1 MRATSS
7 PALLRLLLIAAALAG
22 TTARAQIQR
31 LDLKLPTDND
41 ALLHGK
47 PEDFFMF
54 VDRSVD
60 GVATAPWEA
69 GQFGY
74 VRDPKRLN
82 DGQTMFS
89 RFHEGLDIKP
99 VHRDAKGEPLD
110 EVRSIARGEVV
121 HATSNQGNGGY
132 GRYIVVKHDWGYGPF
147 YSLYAHL
154 REIKVEPGR
163 KVEAGEPLGML
174 GYSGRGIDRRRAHV
188 HVELNMLFSSRF
200 TTWHDANFK
209 TPNLNGIYNGL
220 NMTGIDLAALFVEHQ
235 KNPAITVAG
244 VIAAAEPFFRVAV
257 PGTAEMEILKSH
269 PWLCTDAFTE
279 AKPPSW
285 EITFTAWGLPVSVK
299 PGAAAVAQPALT
311 WIKPSTLPYYF
322 PTRGCV
328 TGSQGKA
335 VLTPEGVG
343 YAQLVSGSF

>member
-1 MRATSS
+1 MRSTPSS
-7 PALLRLLLIAAALAG
+7 VAPLLLVAAILA
-22 TTARAQIQR
+22 TATARAQIQR
-31 LDLKLPTDND
+31 LDLRLPTDND
-41 ALLHGK
+41 ALLEGR
-47 PEDFFMF
+47 PEDYFMF

-60 GVATAPWEA
+60 GVATTPWEA

-89 RFHEGLDIKP
+89 RFHEGLDIKA
-99 VHRDAKGEPLD
+99 VHRDSRGEPLD

-163 KVEAGEPLGML
+163 KVEAGELLGIL

-200 TTWHDANFK
+200 TVWHDANFK

-220 NMTGIDLAALFVEHQ
+220 NLTGLDLAALFIEHQ
-235 KNPAITVAG
+235 KDPAITVAG

-257 PGTAEMEILKSH
+257 PGTAEMELLKDH
-269 PWLCTDAFTE
+269 PWLCTDPLTE

-285 EITFTAWGLPVSVK
+285 EIAFTAWGLPVSVK
-299 PGAAAVAQPALT
+299 PGTAAVAQPVLT
-311 WIKPSTLPYYF
+311 WIKPSTLPYYY

-328 TGSQGKA
+328 TGTEGKA
-335 VLTPEGVG
+335 TLTPEGVG
-343 YAQLVSGSF
+343 YAQLVSGAF